1 MKNGFA
7 LYYYFEPMNLMMYIG
22 NDLIESVPLDNGRI
36 SKPGYVG
43 SIKRCL
49 KIKHVELIQQ
59 SAERPE
65 FLVIDN
71 SPGTTQERKTAQR
84 DYSPR

>member
-1 MKNGFA
+1 MKNGVV
-7 LYYYFEPMNLMMYIG
+7 LYIISSLMDLMMYIG

-49 KIKHVELIQQ
+49 KIKYAELIQQ

-71 SPGTTQERKTAQR
+71 SSKPTLGKKSVQSS
-84 DYSPR
+84 YLPR